1 MKTRH
6 LTIIALL
13 LCLIPLFRATA
24 ESRSAFP
31 RQLDGTMMPYD
42 FTATDTAVPWG
53 PELKPVFINYVA
65 RHGARFLSSEH
76 KVAALRKEL
85 AEAAAKGTL
94 TPRGEAFMKL
104 IAEVERATADKWGA
118 LNATGIMEEVNLGK
132 EMAMTCPQLLKEGR
146 VRAEATYVPR
156 VVMTMYEF
164 CHELARYSDR
174 LEITTSEGR
183 QNDRLLRFFTTD
195 TAYITY
201 LDKGPWLTA
210 YVNFFRKTVP
220 AGPAAG
226 MVRGIT
232 DTHRLQKMTMDAYG
246 ILQSLAAAGIEADPS
261 RWFTED
267 EYRLCWE
274 AANLKHY
281 YQRSESPFS
290 RMPAISARPL
300 LKALLENTDSVVESR
315 KRLRLAETVG
325 GKKDPAIPLRAALY
339 FGHAETVIPLFS
351 LMRLPDCYAPLC
363 NPDDVAK
370 RWKDWQVAP
379 LGANLMVVCLE
390 DSAGRPFAAMRLNGK
405 WIETGGQR
413 VTGWPELRGI
423 WENLL
428 KK

>member
-24 ESRSAFP
+24 KSRSAFP

-132 EMAMTCPQLLKEGR
+132 EMTMTCPQLLKEGR
-146 VRAEATYVPR
+146 IRAEATYVPR

-290 RMPAISARPL
+290 SMPTISARPL

-370 RWKDWQVAP
+370 KWKDWQVAP

-390 DSAGRPFAAMRLNGK
+390 DSAGRSFVAMRLNGK
-405 WIETGGQR
+405 WIETAGQK
-413 VTGWPELRGI
+413 VIGWPELRGI

>member
-1 MKTRH
+1 
-6 LTIIALL
+6 
-13 LCLIPLFRATA
+13 
-24 ESRSAFP
+24 
-31 RQLDGTMMPYD
+31 
-42 FTATDTAVPWG
+42 
-53 PELKPVFINYVA
+53 
-65 RHGARFLSSEH
+65 
-76 KVAALRKEL
+76 
-85 AEAAAKGTL
+85 
-94 TPRGEAFMKL
+94 MKL
-104 IAEVERATADKWGA
+104 IEEVERATADNWGA
-118 LNATGIMEEVNLGK
+118 LDAIGMTEEVNLGK
-132 EMAMTCPQLLKEGR
+132 EMAMTCRQLLKEGR

-220 AGPAAG
+220 SEPAAG
-226 MVRGIT
+226 MVKGIT

-290 RMPAISARPL
+290 GMPAISARPL

-325 GKKDPAIPLRAALY
+325 GKKDPVLPLRAALY

-351 LMRLPDCYAPLC
+351 LMRLPGCYAPLC

-390 DSAGRPFAAMRLNGK
+390 DSAGRPFVAMRLNGK
-405 WIETGGQR
+405 WIETGGQK

>member
-24 ESRSAFP
+24 GSRSAFP

-132 EMAMTCPQLLKEGR
+132 EMTMTCPQLLKEGR

-226 MVRGIT
+226 MVKGIT

-351 LMRLPDCYAPLC
+351 LMRLPGCYAPLC

-370 RWKDWQVAP
+370 RWKDWQLAP

-390 DSAGRPFAAMRLNGK
+390 DSAGRPFVAMRLNGK
-405 WIETGGQR
+405 WIETGGQK